1 MVGKPARWRAMR
13 LAFKT
18 PKPKNGEIRKTM
30 IPHPS
35 ANLYQGELKTSLH
48 PASVLSGRRELDGEQ
63 LRRLLCRWLRLRLF
77 GSLHWTTLLCPRCR
91 LRLRLGRHLEIGR
104 IRRLHL
110 GLLLHLRLLLNHPL
124 LWLWHIGHLRRSG
137 LVLLRH
143 SPCFRRSSFQLEIC
157 LRQST
162 RRAEEYGLRWHGQY
176 KSPAQSCRRVP
187 RIEHTKQ
194 SRQAL
199 PLMLKN
205 LLTALRFMYAGT
217 QPM

>member
-1 MVGKPARWRAMR
+1 MKP
-13 LAFKT
+13 
-18 PKPKNGEIRKTM
+18 
-30 IPHPS
+30 
-35 ANLYQGELKTSLH
+35 SLH
-48 PASVLSGRRELDGEQ
+48 RASVLSGRRELDGEQ

-77 GSLHWTTLLCPRCR
+77 GSLHWATLLSPRCR
-91 LRLRLGRHLEIGR
+91 LRLRVGGHLEISR
-104 IRRLHL
+104 VRRLHL
-110 GLLLHLRLLLNHPL
+110 GLLLNHPL
-124 LWLWHIGHLRRSG
+124 LWLRHVGHLRRSG
-137 LVLLRH
+137 LVLLRY
-143 SPCFRRSSFQLEIC
+143 SPCFYRSSFQLEIC

-176 KSPAQSCRRVP
+176 KSPAQSCRGVP